1 MQNSLYQALLEPHSP
16 PGGAYRLEWQRSGR
30 PVCGLP

>member
-1 MQNSLYQALLEPHSP
+1 MQNSLYQALLEPHS